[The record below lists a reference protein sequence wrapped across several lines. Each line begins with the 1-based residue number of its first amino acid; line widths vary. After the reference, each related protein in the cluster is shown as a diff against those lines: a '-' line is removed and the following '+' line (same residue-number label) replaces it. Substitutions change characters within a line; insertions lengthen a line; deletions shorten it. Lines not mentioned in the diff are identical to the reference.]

1 MVKNLRF
8 LRKKHKMSQQKLAE
22 LIGTTQQ
29 AIYKYEKTSVEPD
42 IATLIRISEVFNVT
56 VDYLI
61 ENTSAR
67 ANEVIEGEILTE
79 YDKAYLDDIAFLP
92 DNVRENLIKLVSNL
106 SQTFKLIN
114 APMIVYLSAP
124 TVT

>member
-61 ENTSAR
+61 GNTSAC

-106 SQTFKLIN
+106 SQTFK
-114 APMIVYLSAP
+114 
-124 TVT
+124 